1 MPHSFTFNDDNL
13 GCTIISEDEEYE
25 MVLNTWNP
33 STMNPWI
40 SQDEVIEYVNQF
52 PTTSYMWTL
61 ISSKPTQEEIDAK
74 SAIANRETR
83 NQLLAASDWTQGNDS
98 PLTDEA
104 KTSWASY
111 RSALRSLPEHENW
124 PSLADD
130 DWPSAPE

>member
-1 MPHSFTFNDDNL
+1 
-13 GCTIISEDEEYE
+13 

-40 SQDEVIEYVNQF
+40 SQDEVIEYVNHF

-83 NQLLAASDWTQGNDS
+83 NQLLADSDWTQFNDS
-98 PLTDEA
+98 PLTDDA
-104 KTSWASY
+104 KTSWATY
-111 RSALRSLPEHENW
+111 RTALRDLPTNENW
-124 PSLADD
+124 PSLEDD